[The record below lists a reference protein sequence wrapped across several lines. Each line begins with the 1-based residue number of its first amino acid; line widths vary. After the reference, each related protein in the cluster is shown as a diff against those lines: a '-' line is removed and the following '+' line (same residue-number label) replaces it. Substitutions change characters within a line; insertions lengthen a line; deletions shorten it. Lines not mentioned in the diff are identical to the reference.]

1 MMAGAGAFVAA
12 RAGRANRI
20 PSPRME
26 LLSPET
32 ASTFLLAFARV
43 GTLVMLLPGI
53 GEQLISPR
61 VRLAFAV
68 LLTIV
73 VYPAVSPLVAP
84 ENGLPGAPTVALLL
98 GEILV
103 GLILGLA
110 VRMVIGALQTAGT
123 IIAQQM
129 GLGFAMTVD
138 PTMGGQQTA
147 VGNFLSLLAITLIFA
162 TDLHHLAIAA
172 VRASYD
178 MLPPGG
184 LPEAGDVARLGIE
197 AVGRG
202 FALAVQISAP
212 FIVFAILFNLGL
224 GVLSRLMPQLQV
236 FFLALPATILGG
248 FLVLLVVLGVM
259 MSVFLGDLRAF
270 LSLISGL

>member
-1 MMAGAGAFVAA
+1 MDLLGPEVA
-12 RAGRANRI
+12 
-20 PSPRME
+20 
-26 LLSPET
+26 T
-32 ASTFLLAFARV
+32 TFMLAFARV

-53 GEQLISPR
+53 GDQFISSR
-61 VRLAFAV
+61 VRLSFAV

-73 VYPAVSPLVAP
+73 VYPAVSPLVT
-84 ENGLPGAPTVALLL
+84 EGGVRGIGGAATMTLLF

-103 GLILGLA
+103 GLIIGLS
-110 VRMVIGALQTAGT
+110 VRMVMGALQTAGT
-123 IIAQQM
+123 VIAQQM

-138 PTMGGQQTA
+138 PAMGGQQTA
-147 VGNFLSLLAITLIFA
+147 VGNFITLLAITLVFA
-162 TDLHHLAIAA
+162 TDVHLLAIAA

-184 LPEAGDVARLGIE
+184 LPATGDVARLGIE

-202 FALAVQISAP
+202 FALAIQISAP
-212 FIVFAILFNLGL
+212 FIVFAILFNLGI

-236 FFLALPATILGG
+236 FFIALPATILGG
-248 FLVLLVVLGVM
+248 FLVLVVVLGVM
-259 MSVFLGDLRAF
+259 MSVFLEDLRAF

>member
-1 MMAGAGAFVAA
+1 M
-12 RAGRANRI
+12 N
-20 PSPRME
+20 
-26 LLSPET
+26 LLDPET
-32 ASTFLLAFARV
+32 ATTFLLAFARV

-61 VRLAFAV
+61 VRLSFAV

-73 VYPAVSPLVAP
+73 VYPAVRPLVEPASA
-84 ENGLPGAPTVALLL
+84 GGAGAAPTLTLLL

-110 VRMVIGALQTAGT
+110 VRMVLGALQTAGT

-129 GLGFAMTVD
+129 GLGFAMTID
-138 PTMGGQQTA
+138 PAMGGQQTA
-147 VGNFLSLLAITLIFA
+147 VGNFLTLLAITLIFA
-162 TDLHHLAIAA
+162 TDMHHLAIAA
-172 VRASYD
+172 IRASYD

-184 LPEAGDVARLGIE
+184 LPGSADVARLGIE

-224 GVLSRLMPQLQV
+224 GVLARLMPQLQV

-248 FLVLLVVLGVM
+248 ALVLLVVLGVM
-259 MSVFLGDLRAF
+259 MAVFLENVRDF
-270 LSLISGL
+270 LSMISGL

>member
-1 MMAGAGAFVAA
+1 M
-12 RAGRANRI
+12 
-20 PSPRME
+20 
-26 LLSPET
+26 
-32 ASTFLLAFARV
+32 LAFARV
-43 GTLVMLLPGI
+43 GTLVMLLPGL

-73 VYPAVSPLVAP
+73 VYPAVRPLVEPQGVAGP
-84 ENGLPGAPTVALLL
+84 ETLTLLF

-103 GLILGLA
+103 GLVLGLA

-138 PTMGGQQTA
+138 PSMGGQQTA
-147 VGNFLSLLAITLIFA
+147 VGNFLTLLAITLIFV

-184 LPEAGDVARLGIE
+184 LPESGDVARLGIE

-212 FIVFAILFNLGL
+212 FVVFAILFNLGL
-224 GVLSRLMPQLQV
+224 GILSRLMPQLQV

-248 FLVLLVVLGVM
+248 FLVLAIVVGVM
-259 MSVFLGDLRAF
+259 MSVFLEDLRAF
-270 LSLISGL
+270 LALISGL